1 MVQTTSTTR
10 PQIPKRKKI
19 VFNYQ
24 PPHLDKAE
32 KRLRVHLVFPHSEIR
47 NCFDDDLRVRMAV
60 SYVQEVIN
68 TKRRDSE
75 EIIVLPAGFHRSDLK
90 TLKKRVANAMRT
102 FRGHKILISAGADC
116 PDKSQYSYLMDFSK
130 YKWQFV
136 KKFNT
141 KDNPGNRED
150 PRAYHFGGQNVFP
163 LCCMDGCAF
172 RRRTHPNRSTYP
184 NSMKWERDFYN
195 VVIDNAHFHGSKKYG
210 KRVWRV
216 FNAAPIV
223 AGLARL
229 AESQNTPKT
238 KGLAVISFFT
248 DRSPF
253 DNGANWYYLKWGKN
267 RITSKDYEAG
277 SGQYK
282 TWYRVLE
289 IQT

>member
-1 MVQTTSTTR
+1 MVQTTSITR
-10 PQIPKRKKI
+10 PQTPKRKRA

-32 KRLRVHLVFPHSEIR
+32 KRLRVHLVFPHSDIR

-75 EIIVLPAGFHRSDLK
+75 EIIVLPAGFHTSDLK

-116 PDKSQYSYLMDFSK
+116 PDKSQYSYLMDLAN
-130 YKWQFV
+130 YEWQFV
-136 KKFNT
+136 KKFRT
-141 KDNPGNRED
+141 EDNPGNRDD
-150 PRAYHFGGQNVFP
+150 PRAYHFGGQKVFP

-172 RRRTHPNRSTYP
+172 RGGTYP
-184 NSMKWERDFYN
+184 DSMKWERDLYN
-195 VVIDNAHFHGSKKYG
+195 VVIDNAHFHGSKEYG
-210 KRVWRV
+210 KKEWGV
-216 FNAAPIV
+216 FNAGQIT
-223 AGLARL
+223 AGLGQL
-229 AESQNTPKT
+229 AESQNTLRT
-238 KGLAVISFFT
+238 KGLAVISFYT

-253 DNGANWYYLKWGKN
+253 DTGVKWYYLKWGKN